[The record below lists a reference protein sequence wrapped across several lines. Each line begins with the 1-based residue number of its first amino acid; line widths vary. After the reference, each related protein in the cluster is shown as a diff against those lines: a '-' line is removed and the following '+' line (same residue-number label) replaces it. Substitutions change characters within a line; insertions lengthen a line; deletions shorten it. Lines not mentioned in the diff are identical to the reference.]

1 MSPTKH
7 QRHRISHRQA
17 GLVADAFLDAPRVSR
32 DPTVHAAY
40 ADLCRQATQWYRR
53 LTGDHSRFAIR
64 VVFTR
69 CSEPYPTARE
79 LAESVQ
85 RARVLEIWP
94 AQHDRD
100 RRHPL
105 LDSSIGGAYDRLR
118 AVHDIV
124 SHGWLRH
131 DFDRHGEFAA
141 WLAEDRMYTGLARWA
156 LATELHG
163 EHSVRWT
170 SGTIADHK
178 SVLLDPRLI
187 DASRLPSAH
196 VGTPD

>member
-1 MSPTKH
+1 MSTIVQP
-7 QRHRISHRQA
+7 RRRIDFDQA
-17 GLVADAFLDAPRVSR
+17 SRVAAAFLDAPRTSR

-40 ADLCRQATQWYRR
+40 AELGCQAARWYAR
-53 LTGDHSRFAIR
+53 LTGDRARLAVR

-69 CSEPYPTARE
+69 CPEPYSTARD
-79 LAESVQ
+79 LSESV
-85 RARVLEIWP
+85 RRVRLLEIWP
-94 AQHDRD
+94 AKHDRD

-105 LDSSIGGAYDRLR
+105 LDSSIGGTYDRLR
-118 AVHDIV
+118 AVHDII

-131 DFDRHGEFAA
+131 DFERHGEFAA

-178 SVLLDPRLI
+178 SLLLDPRLI
-187 DASRLPSAH
+187 NASRGTWPGVLPH
-196 VGTPD
+196 D

>member
-7 QRHRISHRQA
+7 ERHRIGHQQA
-17 GLVADAFLDAPRVSR
+17 GLVADAFLDAPRASR

-40 ADLCRQATQWYRR
+40 ADLGHQATLWYRR
-53 LTGDHSRFAIR
+53 LTGDHSRSAVR

-79 LAESVQ
+79 LSESVR

-141 WLAEDRMYTGLARWA
+141 WLAEDQMYTGLARWA

-196 VGTPD
+196 VGRPD